1 MKRARIVAR
10 YIALLSVVSMQ
21 SVHGEVN
28 DKFTFET
35 GMEYFSGNY
44 GTAQHTDVL
53 YVPVTGKYRSKDW
66 SLKMTI
72 PYLEIT
78 GTSSVVNGIGQTVV
92 PATNT
97 DRFRSGMGD
106 LSLSVSRNVHNG
118 GPGGLMISLAGKVK
132 VATASVDKGLS
143 TGKDDYA
150 IEATLF
156 KVSERLSPFGTV
168 GYKIYGSPAAYTL
181 NNVFYGSLGAS
192 YKLNQESSVGAM
204 LIEGQKVMAKRSAR
218 SELIFFGSRTFDKNW
233 KIQGYLL
240 KGLTSSVPDWGGGVL
255 IDYVFELNRKPQ
267 ESVLSGYSGV

>member
-66 SLKMTI
+66 SMKMTI

-78 GTSSVVNGIGQTVV
+78 GTSSVVSGIGQTIV

-106 LSLSVSRNVHNG
+106 LSFSVARNIHNG
-118 GPGGLMISLAGKVK
+118 GPDGLMISLAGKVK
-132 VATASVDKGLS
+132 VATASVAKGLS
-143 TGKDDYA
+143 TGRDDYA

-156 KVSERLSPFGTV
+156 KASERLSPFGAV

-192 YKLNQESSVGAM
+192 YKLSQESSVGAM

-218 SELIFFGSRTFDKNW
+218 SELILFGSRTFDRNW

-255 IDYVFELNRKPQ
+255 IDYIFELKRKPQ
-267 ESVLSGYSGV
+267 ENVLSGYSDV